1 MNLNINDKT
10 PVFSLYDQDN
20 KLIDISEYKGKRV
33 LVYFYPKADTPGCTK
48 QTCLLNDSLSNLNS
62 LNVDVIGISPDSVE
76 KQKIFAE
83 KFDIKFPLLS
93 DEGHKV
99 AELFNVWGEKKMYG
113 RAYMG
118 IIRSAFLIN
127 EDGNILETWYKVT
140 PKDTVAKVLKKLK
153 LLAE

>member
-10 PVFSLYDQDN
+10 PTFSLYDQDN
-20 KLIDISEYKGKRV
+20 NLIDISEYKGKRV

-48 QTCLLNDSLSNLNS
+48 QTCLLNDSLANLNG

-76 KQKIFAE
+76 KQKKFAE

-93 DEGHKV
+93 DEEHKV

-127 EDGNILETWYKVT
+127 EDGDILETWYKVT